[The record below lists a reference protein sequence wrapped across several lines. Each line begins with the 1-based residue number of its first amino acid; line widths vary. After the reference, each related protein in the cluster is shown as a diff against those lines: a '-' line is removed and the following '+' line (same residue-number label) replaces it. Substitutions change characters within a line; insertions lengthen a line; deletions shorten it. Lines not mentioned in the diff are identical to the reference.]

1 MKTRIAPVALALALV
16 TVACGGGTGTTT
28 SSTAAPTTST
38 STTIETTTTTTEPP
52 TTTTTQ
58 PASPVLAEEGDVGEV
73 VAQLQWLVACGG
85 FGGDGVTGIFDGAT
99 ATPVMAA
106 QSSLGFEPNAIVT
119 EDFFIAL
126 TQLCFLDRDLEIGS
140 DPIRVFG
147 FTALDEPE
155 VYTVNALPGSL
166 MKVTVIT
173 GAGALVTVSGPSG
186 AILIPGE
193 DGTITIEE
201 EGTHRIEVS
210 TAGDPEFFTIDV
222 EFEFSGEA
230 GDWIIT
236 TDGIAYRDTEFEKG
250 DPADAMIE
258 DIFDI
263 LGHGPRSQYGEFDT
277 GWDDPGQE
285 GFRGV
290 LIEGLAFL
298 FIGPNAENPGRPK
311 TFWRVRYLGDSYDA
325 NGLPR
330 PYGWVQTLSGIT
342 VGDTLEDL
350 IDTYGSSVSHGS
362 NSEEHYYRYGA
373 ADGSEVCFYFG
384 ASAPDDND
392 QIVEIST
399 ECRD

>member
-1 MKTRIAPVALALALV
+1 MKTRTIPVALALALI
-16 TVACGGGTGTTT
+16 AAGCGGGTGSTT
-28 SSTAAPTTST
+28 SSTAAPTTSS
-38 STTIETTTTTTEPP
+38 STVVATTTTTTEPA

-58 PASPVLAEEGDVGEV
+58 PASPTLAEEGDVGEV
-73 VAQLQWLVACGG
+73 VAQLQWLVGCGG
-85 FGGDGVTGIFDGAT
+85 FGGDGVTGMFDAGT
-99 ATPVMAA
+99 AEAVMAA
-106 QSSLGFEPNAIVT
+106 QTSLGFEPDAIVS

-126 TQLCFLDRDLEIGS
+126 TQLCFLDRPLEAGS

-147 FTALDEPE
+147 FTALEEPE
-155 VYTVNALPGSL
+155 VFSLQGVPGSL
-166 MKVTVIT
+166 MKVTVVT
-173 GAGALVTVSGPSG
+173 GPGALVTVFGPS
-186 AILIPGE
+186 AQILIPSE
-193 DGTITIEE
+193 DGTITFDE
-201 EGTHRIEVS
+201 EGTHRIEIS

-236 TDGIAYRDTEFEKG
+236 TDGIAYRDTEFLKG
-250 DPADAMIE
+250 TPADEMIE

-263 LGHGPRSQYGEFDT
+263 LGHGPRSGYGEFDT

-290 LIEGLAFL
+290 FIEGLAFL

-311 TFWRVRYLGDSYDA
+311 TFWRVRYVGESYDA

-342 VGDTLEDL
+342 VGDTLEKL
-350 IDTYGSSVSHGS
+350 IDTYGSNVSHGS

-384 ASAPDDND
+384 ASNPEDDD
-392 QIVEIST
+392 VIVEIST